1 MEISVLG
8 ARVSITD
15 WQAAQ
20 STPSAD
26 VPPLTP
32 EQREVARK
40 LQIAEEDYAR
50 SAMADQRAMEKLL
63 RKAEQFARLLGQILK
78 RTAPTAGIESVVLNT
93 WEDRFETQLQINGHV
108 FPVNIS
114 EDIVDDLLER
124 GSEEAEQR
132 LARILEVALQSRVS

>member
-1 MEISVLG
+1 
-8 ARVSITD
+8 
-15 WQAAQ
+15 

-63 RKAEQFARLLGQILK
+63 GKAERFARLLGQMLE
-78 RTAPTAGIESVVLNT
+78 RTAPAATIESVALNT
-93 WEDRFETQLQINGHV
+93 WEDQFEILIQINGHV

-114 EDIVDDLLER
+114 EDIVDDLFER